1 MENTDWYEKYSNY
14 LKTIYNNAKKIS
26 PNPLEVVQVHGD
38 RYEHLLYEGLHIYHS
53 SSGNIIVS
61 QESLYYGNR
70 KNYHNKALF
79 GMELDTVAGFE
90 ICYLEGYDKYSHK
103 PIMIEYTK
111 PTNEEPSVNLH
122 DSSHFAIR
130 AIEGGK
136 GFEWLDSDKRGIE
149 LDIEKELEKG
159 YKRLSVQDFKI
170 IYSKAFNLISKV
182 KQLALKSL
190 TIPDSTNPL
199 DNGTITPEEALKSA
213 LDGLT
218 LDEKNKVGK
227 KEPTEKEPTNY
238 EQ

>member
-1 MENTDWYEKYSNY
+1 MQK
-14 LKTIYNNAKKIS
+14 KTS

-38 RYEHLLYEGLHIYHS
+38 RYEHFLYEGLHIYHS

-61 QESLYYGNR
+61 QESLYYENR
-70 KNYHNKALF
+70 KNYHKKALF
-79 GMELDTVAGFE
+79 GMELDAVGGFE
-90 ICYLEGYDKYSHK
+90 ICYLEGYEKYPIK

-111 PTNEEPSVNLH
+111 RIVDEEEPTANLH
-122 DSSHFAIR
+122 DFSHFAIR
-130 AIEGGK
+130 SVEGGK